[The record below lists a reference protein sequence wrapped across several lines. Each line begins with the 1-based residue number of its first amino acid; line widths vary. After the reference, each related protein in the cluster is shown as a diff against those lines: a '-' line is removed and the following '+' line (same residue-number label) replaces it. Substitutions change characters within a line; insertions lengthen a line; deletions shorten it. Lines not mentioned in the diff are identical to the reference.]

1 MEWREG
7 NRTLLEQRF
16 GGDSMKIGDLVR
28 WFNGQIGVV
37 IAFEPSNYTGGYAVK
52 VLLMDFNRPEWV
64 HPDNLEK
71 VA

>member
-1 MEWREG
+1 MDFKEDRVM
-7 NRTLLEQRF
+7 RF
-16 GGDSMKIGDLVR
+16 EVGDLVR

-52 VLLMDFNRPEWV
+52 VFLMDFNRPEWV
-64 HPDNLEK
+64 HPDNLER